1 MDMSGRGKNEDQTS
15 LPWDLSDD
23 LGEIY
28 SAEEECPGVWY
39 VSVEMEGSIVGAEYY
54 IIEPNAPCLSAEARK
69 YGEPL
74 PHHPELLAIEL
85 LDPTAGRYVVKYEM
99 LRYLTM
105 KNLPLPEDESL
116 LEIAVYGMELN
127 PEYFGKYPVPRETP
141 HGYTTRFKELMN
153 GMFFLETDRC
163 EAMLSV
169 CYPIWN
175 SDLSEYTVAH
185 GVHTAHD
192 LACGVDHSFGYL
204 FFPEDAACL
213 VIFEILPLH
222 PELIE
227 AGTIDPHA
235 LKNAIWMQFP
245 EYAALYNLNE
255 QAGLND
261 TFGLLS
267 KEMGIDI
274 ELVSSADHMISWA
287 EGIGT
292 KWLNIN

>member
-1 MDMSGRGKNEDQTS
+1 MDMSNREKNEDQTS

-28 SAEEECPGVWY
+28 SAEVECPGVWY
-39 VSVEMEGSIVGAEYY
+39 VSTEREGSIIGAEYY
-54 IIEPNAPCLSAEARK
+54 IIEPDAPCLSAEARK

-85 LDPTAGRYVVKYEM
+85 LDPTAGRYVVKYEI

-169 CYPIWN
+169 CYPIWH
-175 SDLSEYTVAH
+175 SDLSEFTVGLGEFTDYDRAI
-185 GVHTAHD
+185 GIAPS
-192 LACGVDHSFGYL
+192 LAPI
-204 FFPEDAACL
+204 FFPEEAACL
-213 VIFEILPLH
+213 VVYEILPMH
-222 PELIE
+222 PELVE
-227 AGTIDPHA
+227 SGTVDPLA
-235 LKNAIWMQFP
+235 LQNAIWRAFP
-245 EYAALYNLNE
+245 KYAAQHNIVE

-261 TFGLLS
+261 VLGFLARSIDMGSDLS
-267 KEMGIDI
+267 SSI
-274 ELVSSADHMISWA
+274 EKMISWTD
-287 EGIGT
+287 GKGT
-292 KWLNIN
+292 KWLHL